1 MHERE
6 KSDPAIGAGKPTN
19 KAEASAHAEHGVSDA
34 AELVEQR
41 AGAKGNADE
50 QSTHRTQGR
59 ERVSQALERVRK
71 AARLRKEEK
80 FTALLHH
87 ITTSRHSAPSVTISG
102 VSGCARCGAAI
113 RRTASHGSGSQSWPM
128 TSSRNPSCASR
139 TGSCKHSQ
147 CCESTAEEPGAG
159 NLHAGF
165 CGNGGRATA
174 SRDPVGGE

>member
-50 QSTHRTQGR
+50 ESTLRTQSR

-71 AARLRKEEK
+71 AARLKKDEK

-87 ITTSRHSAPSVTISG
+87 IIVISTR
-102 VSGCARCGAAI
+102 SGKR
-113 RRTASHGSGSQSWPM
+113 
-128 TSSRNPSCASR
+128 SSRSNAMPPP
-139 TGSCKHSQ
+139 GW
-147 CCESTAEEPGAG
+147 TA
-159 NLHAGF
+159 
-165 CGNGGRATA
+165 
-174 SRDPVGGE
+174 